1 MTMGK
6 VKSITT
12 FRVAWSW
19 IILSKPNYRH
29 FEVDKT
35 LNKLAQS
42 DIQPKFIVK
51 FTNFEKIIEPTL
63 RDNSSHN

>member
-1 MTMGK
+1 M
-6 VKSITT
+6 SAAIY
-12 FRVAWSW
+12 WHEL
-19 IILSKPNYRH
+19 LSMSNYRQ

-51 FTNFEKIIEPTL
+51 FTNFEKIIEPTQ
-63 RDNSSHN
+63 RDHSSHN

>member
-1 MTMGK
+1 M
-6 VKSITT
+6 S
-12 FRVAWSW
+12 
-19 IILSKPNYRH
+19 NYTKT
-29 FEVDKT
+29 EVDKT

>member
-1 MTMGK
+1 M
-6 VKSITT
+6 S
-12 FRVAWSW
+12 
-19 IILSKPNYRH
+19 NYTKT
-29 FEVDKT
+29 EVDKT

-63 RDNSSHN
+63 GYHSSLN